1 MEQSYPWITAL
12 VGGKTS
18 PDVQE
23 LDAVSRVGA
32 DLLVA
37 VHLAGHHAPVQV
49 VLGAPVAVGAGAK
62 LREVHLLGPG
72 VQSRSSPHL
81 SPRACGPAA
90 SHLGV
95 SSLICPLQQQPR
107 VLISPVRYCMASEF
121 CEMEEN
127 S

>member
-1 MEQSYPWITAL
+1 MEHSSCPGITAL
-12 VGGKTS
+12 VGGKTA

-49 VLGAPVAVGAGAK
+49 VLGAPVAVGAGAE

-72 VQSRSSPHL
+72 V
-81 SPRACGPAA
+81 RARLLDREQAA
-90 SHLGV
+90 RL
-95 SSLICPLQQQPR
+95 LALTFQLLKER
-107 VLISPVRYCMASEF
+107 NNE
-121 CEMEEN
+121 
-127 S
+127 